1 MEDLKSMKIALETT
15 KFCPDITKDHG
26 ISPDKS
32 CNNPAQLFQTVFL
45 LPRAHSALT
54 QLIALEEGAVTLITF
69 RFSGLAK
76 GFYSL
81 C

>member
-32 CNNPAQLFQTVFL
+32 CNNPAQLFQTVFYC
-45 LPRAHSALT
+45 PVPT
-54 QLIALEEGAVTLITF
+54 QP
-69 RFSGLAK
+69 
-76 GFYSL
+76 
-81 C
+81 